1 MFPKHK
7 RWQSQ
12 PKKKWPKKVNKSR
25 RKMSNSI
32 TIYRNIRKYWDG
44 NVVYPNI
51 PKTTSL
57 SLSLWDS
64 GWSESFSASRRTCA
78 FKVLACVFFTH
89 FLSSN
94 LCFQLIC
101 RILPVLSNLFTHF
114 LSSIPP
120 PPPQPNLNA
129 NPTTSANS
137 IRCETCKF
145 HLMMVEPHHSV
156 PPLWLVLPEQEKT
169 VIIIIY
175 QLSQNANICIWKF
188 SFHLKH
194 TFCSRVLNVLRV
206 HNPHS

>member
-120 PPPQPNLNA
+120 LPSPPINRIRQPQPIQYKVWNVQIPPHDGWAPPQCS
-129 NPTTSANS
+129 TTLTCSPWTRKNCHYYYLS
-137 IRCETCKF
+137 TVPKCEYLYLEVF
-145 HLMMVEPHHSV
+145 F
-156 PPLWLVLPEQEKT
+156 PLKT
-169 VIIIIY
+169 Y
-175 QLSQNANICIWKF
+175 FLLKGSQC
-188 SFHLKH
+188 LKS
-194 TFCSRVLNVLRV
+194 T
-206 HNPHS
+206 